1 MYKIIR
7 WIWRAF
13 LKTGKTLGL
22 SQAQIS
28 SLRIWA
34 DASWGRF
41 IAARVWVVIWVIRS
55 RQRLLGIIEL
65 SVSKPVSRENLVSLI
80 QRVSPVSSP
89 YPLVRIGGSSD
100 GGYLLPDD
108 LKEVSACF
116 SPGVAL
122 TATFEIGMAERSIPS
137 YMVDYSVDGPPL
149 ANEMFHFEKLFLAA
163 HTDGIKFIRLEDW
176 VEANVSDAKD
186 LILQMDI
193 EGSEWPVLLDTPDQ
207 ILKRFRIM
215 VIEFH
220 NLEEMMTSTLGV
232 EMFSTVLDKLFRNF
246 KIVHLHANNAAGVHR
261 YKGQMIPRVLEL
273 TFLRSDRF
281 SLSTERFA
289 TLLPHPLDQP
299 NMPNKKEIVLS
310 EPWGTHGKNN

>member
-1 MYKIIR
+1 VEFLYIVIR
-7 WIWRAF
+7 WIWRAL
-13 LKTGKTLGL
+13 LKAGQTLGL
-22 SQAQIS
+22 SQGQIQH
-28 SLRIWA
+28 LRVRANAFWA
-34 DASWGRF
+34 GF
-41 IAARVWVVIWVIRS
+41 IEARVWVIRIA
-55 RQRLLGIIEL
+55 QRLLGAIGL
-65 SVSKPVSRENLVSLI
+65 SVSKTISRAHLVSLI

-89 YPLVRIGGSSD
+89 FPLVRVGGPLD

-108 LKEVSACF
+108 LNGISACF

-122 TATFEIGMAERSIPS
+122 SATFEIGVAERSIPS
-137 YMVDYSVDGPPL
+137 YMVDYSVDGPPV
-149 ANEMFHFEKLFLAA
+149 ANKMFHFEKLFLAA
-163 HTDGIKFIRLEDW
+163 HTDGDKYIRLEDW
-176 VEANVSDAKD
+176 VNANVADAGD
-186 LILQMDI
+186 LLLQMDI
-193 EGSEWPVLLDTPDQ
+193 EGSEWSVLLDTPDQ

-220 NLEEMMTSTLGV
+220 TLEEMMTSTLGV

-281 SLSTERFA
+281 SISTERFA

-310 EPWGTHGKNN
+310 EPWGTHDKNN